1 MTSDPPRR
9 WADDS
14 PEEDAEVHRQ
24 QELARLERWMGEQK
38 TRPIRDL
45 LGEPSGQGYAGA
57 LLLPDWWDGIPEP
70 HDQCPWCQ
78 RPGVPAP
85 CPECRQARE
94 QAGDPAV
101 AWTRWAALAPSLR
114 RLDIAGAYRV
124 DPWSGRRVTIWVE
137 WTDVDP
143 EGQVLSGRHRYPGVT
158 PDGIYWKAATAG

>member
-57 LLLPDWWDGIPEP
+57 LILPDWWDR
-70 HDQCPWCQ
+70 HTRTA
-78 RPGVPAP
+78 RPVPAGASG
-85 CPECRQARE
+85 PESPRPALNAAR
-94 QAGDPAV
+94 PASRPV
-101 AWTRWAALAPSLR
+101 TRPSRGPGGQPWPRRFGGWTSPGPTGSTPGP
-114 RLDIAGAYRV
+114 AGA
-124 DPWSGRRVTIWVE
+124 
-137 WTDVDP
+137 
-143 EGQVLSGRHRYPGVT
+143 
-158 PDGIYWKAATAG
+158 